1 MESEQT
7 ALPIEFREKVGE
19 AVRKRLTYRRLSLAF
34 LSLGL
39 VVLAVLS
46 AGIGPVQVS
55 PEKVV
60 AILLHKAGIE
70 IGTSFEPQHETV
82 ITAIRLPRVVLAILA
97 GAALGI
103 AGASL
108 QGLFRN
114 PLADPGL
121 VGVSLGA
128 AAGAISIIVLGKTI
142 LAPVTMLLGVYAL
155 PIFAFLGGM
164 GVTFLIFRLSTSHGR
179 TSVGTMLLAGIAVN
193 SLIGALIGL
202 LTYISTDDQLR
213 NITFWNLGSLGGANW
228 KVLFAAAPLT
238 LLAILLLL
246 GQARVLNAIALGE
259 APASHLGFNVQR
271 SRRMIIIFASLA
283 VGSIVS
289 MVGAIGFIGLVVP
302 HLVRLLLG
310 PDHRGVLPA
319 SALLGAIL
327 LLGAD
332 LLSRNIAAPTEI
344 PVGIVTA
351 ACGAPFFLWLLLKDR
366 RLNV

>member
-1 MESEQT
+1 MASEQT
-7 ALPIEFREKVGE
+7 ALPLEYREKIGE
-19 AVRKRLTYRRLSLAF
+19 DLRRRITNRRFSILVLTLA
-34 LSLGL
+34 LLT
-39 VVLAVLS
+39 LAVLA
-46 AGIGPVQVS
+46 AGIGPVKIS
-55 PEKVV
+55 PNKVV
-60 AILLHKAGIE
+60 SILMAKVGVSLGIP
-70 IGTSFEPQHETV
+70 FEPQHDTV
-82 ITAIRLPRVVLAILA
+82 ITAIRLPRVVLAIIA

-103 AGASL
+103 AGAAL

-121 VGVSLGA
+121 VGVSAGA
-128 AAGAISIIVLGKTI
+128 AAGAISIIVLGNTV
-142 LAPVTMLLGVYAL
+142 LAPVTMLFGAHAL
-155 PIFAFLGGM
+155 PLCAFVGGM
-164 GVTFLIFRLSTSHGR
+164 GVTFLIFRVSTSNGR
-179 TSVGTMLLAGIAVN
+179 TNIGTMLLAGIAIN

-202 LTYISTDDQLR
+202 LTYISTDEQLR
-213 NITFWNLGSLGGANW
+213 SLTFWSMGSLGAANW
-228 KVLFAAAPLT
+228 KTLSIALPFT
-238 LLAILLLL
+238 LLAMFLLIR
-246 GQARVLNAIALGE
+246 QSRVLNAISLGE
-259 APASHLGFNVQR
+259 TPAAHLGFNVQR
-271 SRRMIIIFASLA
+271 SRRLIIIFSSLA

-332 LLSRNIAAPTEI
+332 LLGRNVVAPTEV
-344 PVGIVTA
+344 PVGIITA